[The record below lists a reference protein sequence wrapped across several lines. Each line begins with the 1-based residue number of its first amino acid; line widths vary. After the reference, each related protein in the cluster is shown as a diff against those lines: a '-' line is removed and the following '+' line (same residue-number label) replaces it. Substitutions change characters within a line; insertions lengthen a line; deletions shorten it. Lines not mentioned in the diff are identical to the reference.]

1 MEKFFYF
8 LFISYWLLLCCVSGK
23 GYRDDFLFLFW
34 ENSGCSIMVQVKE
47 RSSIVTVVDLRSGS
61 KGFGRIG

>member
-1 MEKFFYF
+1 M
-8 LFISYWLLLCCVSGK
+8 SGK